1 MNELKYAHLLVI
13 ELDHPI
19 FGLERSNIELW
30 TKFDPSLHRIT
41 KKNLNCPYFCQEKNQ
56 LLHTIKSWWYLL
68 IDRGSNISGCQNTRY
83 KHVMVHVVR
92 MRRLAV
98 SEGHCNKADNNAIS
112 LLPFLGF
119 GMQFELKIRK
129 MHALF
134 FPFFLPK
141 ADWVKGEQYQ
151 VYTYKGKH
159 LYQCLFWL
167 EFGFF

>member
-1 MNELKYAHLLVI
+1 MVPTNRQGK
-13 ELDHPI
+13 
-19 FGLERSNIELW
+19 
-30 TKFDPSLHRIT
+30 
-41 KKNLNCPYFCQEKNQ
+41 Q
-56 LLHTIKSWWYLL
+56 
-68 IDRGSNISGCQNTRY
+68 Y
-83 KHVMVHVVR
+83 KWMPEHKVQ
-92 MRRLAV
+92 ACNGTCCTNAETGV

-159 LYQCLFWL
+159 
-167 EFGFF
+167 

>member
-1 MNELKYAHLLVI
+1 MLYVCG
-13 ELDHPI
+13 D
-19 FGLERSNIELW
+19 S
-30 TKFDPSLHRIT
+30 
-41 KKNLNCPYFCQEKNQ
+41 
-56 LLHTIKSWWYLL
+56 
-68 IDRGSNISGCQNTRY
+68 
-83 KHVMVHVVR
+83 
-92 MRRLAV
+92 

-151 VYTYKGKH
+151 VYTYKGNIDINA
-159 LYQCLFWL
+159 Y
-167 EFGFF
+167 FG